1 VLSDVAEIQYK
12 CTGSYSSKGESGIRW
27 DDPDVGIQWPMPDL
41 LLSEKDRNAQTLA
54 EWLARPEAVNFRHE
68 QHLAFREAS

>member
-1 VLSDVAEIQYK
+1 
-12 CTGSYSSKGESGIRW
+12 
-27 DDPDVGIQWPMPDL
+27 MPDL

-54 EWLARPEAVNFRHE
+54 EWLARPEAMNFRHE